1 MRRLL
6 ETRQGKIGCVLAGA
20 MAAAPFLALVFGW
33 NAALVVLAIATL
45 TTSWLAWDG
54 SRQADPERRP
64 SLLLSAGMN
73 LVFAIVAIWMLIS
86 RNT

>member
-6 ETRQGKIGCVLAGA
+6 ETREGRIGCALAGA
-20 MAAAPFLALVFGW
+20 MAASPFLALVFGW

-45 TTSWLAWDG
+45 ATSWLAWDG
-54 SRQADPERRP
+54 SRTASPERRP

-73 LVFAIVAIWMLIS
+73 LLFAVIAIWMLVA